1 MVEKTSTL
9 PDHGSTTQ
17 IERREERGGVVIRLS
32 GPINEHF
39 DRVKFVS
46 ASTNRVVIVD
56 FDAVAWITS
65 FGIREWTT
73 AIKEIPKTYLAFINV
88 RPTVVQQFNM
98 LSAFGGD
105 GELLSFYA
113 PYACPNCGHYQERL
127 IDLLELHPTVKRGEL
142 PDETCENCGQPTE
155 LDDVPESY
163 LSYAASARPPN
174 PPPEFHE
181 VLRGEPEKPATRH
194 RLTLEKLVEDNITV
208 LMIAG
213 DLGGRASFKR
223 AAAGLEGT
231 VAVSFARVQT
241 YDDEG
246 ISRLRPLWENAG
258 PDVLLVEAPL
268 SLVRT
273 LPEESWRR
281 FKVLSLRAEMQCPQG
296 HVLTDALIQN
306 SEIWQLVR
314 GNNLQCPSCG
324 DRLFAAGIDKL
335 AEVGVFAA
343 PSPEVEAV
351 EEAVADLIERRQSK
365 AAISGFAAEEFGR
378 YKLVEMLGV
387 GGMAEVYLARQRAV
401 TGAEKVVV
409 LKRILPHLAHD
420 SQFIEM
426 FLQEA
431 RLAARIRHPNVVQI
445 YDMGQNQRSYFM
457 AMEYVEGWDL
467 GRLLQNATKLRRPF
481 PPLLA
486 ARICAE
492 VASALDAAHSA
503 LDPQGHPSPI
513 LHRDVS
519 PQNILISREGAVKLT
534 DFGIA
539 KALENGRLTPTTT
552 LKGKLSYMAPEV
564 VLGFTAVDTRA
575 DIFSLGI
582 VLYELLT
589 LEKLFRRASDYATI
603 YALLHD
609 RIPPLSELRPEIPAE
624 LDRIGLRAL
633 AREPNDRYPSA
644 RAFSEGLHGFIAGA
658 STGGGTSA
666 GTAALSSYL
675 AQLMTDAAHVRD
687 DRSDTAQEEQITI
700 EY

>member
-1 MVEKTSTL
+1 VEKTSTL
-9 PDHGSTTQ
+9 PDHGATTL
-17 IERREERGGVVIRLS
+17 IDRREERGGVVIRLS

-113 PYACPNCGHYQERL
+113 PYACPACGHYQERL
-127 IDLLELHPTVKRGEL
+127 IDLLELHPMVKRYEL
-142 PDETCENCGQPTE
+142 PAETCDSCGQPTE

-174 PPPEFHE
+174 PPPEYHE

-231 VAVSFARVQT
+231 VAISFSRVQS

-246 ISRLRPLWENAG
+246 ISRLRPLWEDAG

-296 HVLTDALIQN
+296 HVLNDALIQN

-314 GNNLQCPSCG
+314 GDNLQCPSCG
-324 DRLFAAGIDKL
+324 DRLAAEGIDKL
-335 AEVGVFAA
+335 AKLGVFAS
-343 PSPEVEAV
+343 PSPEVEQ
-351 EEAVADLIERRQSK
+351 AVAEMIERRQAK
-365 AAISGFAAEEFGR
+365 TTLPGFAAEEFGR

-401 TGAEKVVV
+401 TGAAEKVVV

-420 SQFIEM
+420 GQFIEM

-467 GRLLQNATKLRRPF
+467 SRLLQSAMKLQRPF
-481 PPLLA
+481 PPFLA

-503 LDPQGHPSPI
+503 LDPQGHPAPI

-519 PQNILISREGAVKLT
+519 PHNILISREGAVKLT

-539 KALENGRLTPTTT
+539 KALDNGRLTPTTT

-609 RIPPLSELRPEIPAE
+609 RIPLLSELRPEVPPE
-624 LDRIGLRAL
+624 LDRIGLRVL
-633 AREPNDRYPSA
+633 ARDPNDRYPSA
-644 RAFSEGLHGFIAGA
+644 RTLSEDLHSFISNA
-658 STGGGTSA
+658 STAGGISA
-666 GTAALSSYL
+666 GSAALAAYI
-675 AQLMTDAAHVRD
+675 AQLMNDAAHVRD

>member
-1 MVEKTSTL
+1 MVEKTSKL
-9 PDHGSTTQ
+9 PDHGSATQ
-17 IERREERGGVVIRLS
+17 IDRREERGGVVIRLS

-39 DRVKFVS
+39 DRVRFVS

-65 FGIREWTT
+65 FGIREWTS

-98 LSAFGGD
+98 LVSFGGD

-113 PYACPNCGHYQERL
+113 PYACPICGHYQEKL
-127 IDLLELHPTVKRGEL
+127 IDLLELHPVVKRYEL
-142 PDETCENCGQPTE
+142 PAVTCESCGQPTE

-174 PPPEFHE
+174 PPPEYHE
-181 VLRGEPEKPATRH
+181 VLRGEPDKPAARH
-194 RLTLEKLVEDNITV
+194 RITLEKLVEDNVTV
-208 LMIAG
+208 LMLAG

-231 VAVSFARVQT
+231 VALSFSRVQT
-241 YDDEG
+241 YDAEG
-246 ISRLRPLWENAG
+246 ISRLRPFWEGTG
-258 PDVLLVEAPL
+258 PDVLLVEVPL
-268 SLVRT
+268 SLVQR

-281 FKVLSLRAEMQCPQG
+281 FKVLSLRAEMQCPSG
-296 HVLTDALIQN
+296 HVLNDALIQN
-306 SEIWQLVR
+306 SELWQLVR
-314 GNNLQCPSCG
+314 GDELQCPSCG
-324 DRLFAAGIDKL
+324 GRLTTDGIDQL
-335 AEVGVFAA
+335 AARGVFAK
-343 PSPEVEAV
+343 PTPEVER
-351 EEAVADLIERRQSK
+351 AVADIIERRQQSNK
-365 AAISGFAAEEFGR
+365 AMTGFAAEDFGR

-445 YDMGQNQRSYFM
+445 YDMGQNQQSYYM

-467 GRLLQNATKLRRPF
+467 GRLLQNAVKLRRPF

-486 ARICAE
+486 ARICAD
-492 VASALDAAHSA
+492 VAAALDAAHSA
-503 LDPQGHPSPI
+503 LDPQGHPAPI

-519 PQNILISREGAVKLT
+519 PHNILISREGAVKLT

-552 LKGKLSYMAPEV
+552 LKGKLAYMAPEV

-575 DIFSLGI
+575 DIFSLGL

-589 LEKLFRRASDYATI
+589 LDRLFRRASDYATI

-609 RIPPLSELRPEIPAE
+609 RIPPLSELRPDISPE

-644 RAFSEGLHGFIAGA
+644 RALSEDLHAYIAAGA
-658 STGGGTSA
+658 DAGKGPGGP
-666 GTAALSSYL
+666 ALAEYL
-675 AQLMTDAAHVRD
+675 AQLVTDAAHVRD
-687 DRSDTAQEEQITI
+687 DRSNSAQEEQITI

>member
-17 IERREERGGVVIRLS
+17 IDRREERGGVVIRLS

-65 FGIREWTT
+65 FGIREWTS
-73 AIKEIPKTYLAFINV
+73 AVKEIPKTYLAFINV

-113 PYACPNCGHYQERL
+113 PYACPACGHYQERL
-127 IDLLELHPTVKRGEL
+127 IDLLEQHPMVKRYEL
-142 PDETCENCGQPTE
+142 PDVTCDSCGQPTE
-155 LDDVPESY
+155 LDDMPESY
-163 LSYAASARPPN
+163 LSYAALARPPN

-181 VLRGEPEKPATRH
+181 VLRGEPEKPAARH

-231 VAVSFARVQT
+231 VAISFSRVQT
-241 YDDEG
+241 YDNEG
-246 ISRLRPLWENAG
+246 ISRLRPLWEDAG

-268 SLVRT
+268 ALVQA

-281 FKVLSLRAEMQCPQG
+281 FKILSLRAEMQCPQG
-296 HVLTDALIQN
+296 HVLNDALIQN

-314 GNNLQCPSCG
+314 GKNLQCPSCG
-324 DRLFAAGIDKL
+324 EGLTAAGIDKL
-335 AEVGVFAA
+335 VELGVFAA
-343 PSPEVEAV
+343 PSPEVEQ
-351 EEAVADLIERRQSK
+351 AVASMIERRQQAQST
-365 AAISGFAAEEFGR
+365 ITGFAAEEFGR

-445 YDMGQNQRSYFM
+445 FDMGQNQRSYFM
-457 AMEYVEGWDL
+457 AMEYVQGWDL
-467 GRLLQNATKLRRPF
+467 GRLLQSATKLRRPF
-481 PPLLA
+481 PPALA

-552 LKGKLSYMAPEV
+552 LKGKLAYMAPEV

-609 RIPPLSELRPEIPAE
+609 RIPAPSELRPGIPVQ
-624 LDRIGLRAL
+624 LDHIGLRAL
-633 AREPNDRYPSA
+633 ARDPNERFATA
-644 RAFSEGLHGFIAGA
+644 RAFSDALHSFIAMTSTNTGT
-658 STGGGTSA
+658 STGG
-666 GTAALSSYL
+666 AALAAFL
-675 AQLMTDAAHVRD
+675 AQLVTDAAHVRD
-687 DRSDTAQEEQITI
+687 ERSDTTQEEQITI

>member
-1 MVEKTSTL
+1 MVEKTPKL

-17 IERREERGGVVIRLS
+17 IDRREERGGVVIRLS

-56 FDAVAWITS
+56 FDAVGWITS
-65 FGIREWTT
+65 FGIREWAS
-73 AIKEIPKTYLAFINV
+73 AIKEIPKSYLAFINV

-98 LSAFGGD
+98 LTSFGGD

-113 PYACPNCGHYQERL
+113 PYACPNCGHYQEKL
-127 IDLLELHPTVKRGEL
+127 IDLLELHPIVKRWEL
-142 PDETCENCGQPTE
+142 PAVACESCGHDTE

-163 LSYAASARPPN
+163 LSYVASARPPN
-174 PPPEFHE
+174 PPPEYFE
-181 VLRGEPEKPATRH
+181 VLRGEPDKPGARH

-231 VAVSFARVQT
+231 VAVSFSRVQT
-241 YDDEG
+241 YDPEG
-246 ISRLRPLWENAG
+246 VSRLRPLWEDAG

-268 SLVRT
+268 SLVRA
-273 LPEESWRR
+273 LPDECWRR

-296 HVLTDALIQN
+296 HVLKDALIQN
-306 SEIWQLVR
+306 NELWRLIR
-314 GNNLQCPSCG
+314 GTDPLKCPSCG
-324 DRLFAAGIDKL
+324 EPLVAAGIDAL
-335 AEVGVFAA
+335 VALGAIA
-343 PSPEVEAV
+343 TPSPEIEKG
-351 EEAVADLIERRQSK
+351 VADMIERKHQAK
-365 AAISGFAAEEFGR
+365 PTTTGFAAEEFGR
-378 YKLVEMLGV
+378 YTLVEMLGV
-387 GGMAEVYLARQRAV
+387 GGMAEVYLARQKAV
-401 TGAEKVVV
+401 VGSERLVV

-445 YDMGQNQRSYFM
+445 FDVGQAQRSYYM
-457 AMEYVEGWDL
+457 AMEYIQGWDL
-467 GRLLQNATKLRRPF
+467 SRVLQHAAKLRRPF
-481 PPLLA
+481 PLHLA

-492 VASALDAAHSA
+492 VASALDAAHGA
-503 LDPQGHPSPI
+503 LDPHGHPAPI

-519 PQNILISREGAVKLT
+519 PHNILISREGTVKLT

-539 KALENGRLTPTTT
+539 KALDDGRLTPTTT
-552 LKGKLSYMAPEV
+552 LKGKLAYMAPEV

-575 DIFSLGI
+575 DIFSLGN
-582 VLYELLT
+582 VFYELVT
-589 LEKLFRRASDYATI
+589 LEKMFRRASDYATI

-609 RIPPLSELRPEIPAE
+609 RIPNLSEHRRDVPSE
-624 LDRIGLRAL
+624 LDRIGQRAL
-633 AREPNDRYPSA
+633 ARDPEERYRTA
-644 RAFSEGLHGFIAGA
+644 RAFYEDLHAFITRAGA
-658 STGGGTSA
+658 TTGAVTLA
-666 GTAALSSYL
+666 EYL
-675 AQLMTDAAHVRD
+675 GQLVADAAHVRSE
-687 DRSDTAQEEQITI
+687 RPENAQEEQITI